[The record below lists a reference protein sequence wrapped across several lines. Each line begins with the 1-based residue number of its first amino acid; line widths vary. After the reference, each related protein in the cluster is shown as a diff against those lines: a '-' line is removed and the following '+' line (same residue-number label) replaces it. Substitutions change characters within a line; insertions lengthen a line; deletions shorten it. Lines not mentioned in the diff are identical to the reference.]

1 MKKTLI
7 IIFLVI
13 SGLLIWLQID
23 QAGVDD
29 NAARAT
35 TSDLSESVF
44 HKKKITK
51 PISTKKE
58 YNPSKPLAWNNHPH
72 MVNIK
77 DSDPRIRSI
86 REAHETKK
94 YPERLSVLVEP
105 SPFEL
110 ESWNNDKDY
119 RFKYIH
125 TIEPGRV
132 HFHMAKASKDT
143 PVIKALSPSS
153 KTIEVNGR
161 TELQVKASPN
171 SPVTF
176 HAFDG
181 GIFIESRL
189 STITVEAN
197 SQGIATVNWYATPGT
212 LNLSTIIASSPL
224 SSGQQRF
231 LINVSSKDPLEQTA
245 NITNESK

>member
-1 MKKTLI
+1 MI
-7 IIFLVI
+7 
-13 SGLLIWLQID
+13 
-23 QAGVDD
+23 
-29 NAARAT
+29 
-35 TSDLSESVF
+35 
-44 HKKKITK
+44 KKITLLSTTLVLILVVYKLASTGSVDTSNTLEASKAQGPNRSTEK
-51 PISTKKE
+51 PATLE

-77 DSDPRIRSI
+77 DSDPRIKSI

-125 TIEPGRV
+125 TIEPGRI
-132 HFHMAKASKDT
+132 HFHIAKASKDT